1 MSCVDDIEDLAS
13 TVGDTPTK
21 RAPRKRVIPKKFST
35 QLKHESPVAE
45 SVIPGT
51 QSVGQQL
58 IVHYLAHVFS
68 IFSSQQLIQ
77 PSLNCLFLLFSFDLI
92 VPKSR
97 QIYVFRRFLISYYY

>member
-35 QLKHESPVAE
+35 QLKHEAPVAE

-51 QSVGQQL
+51 QSVGERD
-58 IVHYLAHVFS
+58 ISFS
-68 IFSSQQLIQ
+68 
-77 PSLNCLFLLFSFDLI
+77 LFSCLKIRRCHAKNLYYLVVKFSKFDCALCNRNC
-92 VPKSR
+92 SMT
-97 QIYVFRRFLISYYY
+97 S